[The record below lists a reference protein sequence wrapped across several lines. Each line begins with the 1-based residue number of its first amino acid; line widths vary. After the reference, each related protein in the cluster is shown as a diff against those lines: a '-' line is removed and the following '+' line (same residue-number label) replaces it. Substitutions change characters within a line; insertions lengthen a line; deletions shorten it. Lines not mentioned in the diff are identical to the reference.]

1 MQGNHDSLSEIGR
14 IGMSEFQ
21 IIIEEAKDGV
31 LRVLVENIDVELP
44 TTLE

>member
-21 IIIEEAKDGV
+21 ILIEEAKDGV
-31 LRVLVENIDVELP
+31 TKGFSRKY
-44 TTLE
+44 